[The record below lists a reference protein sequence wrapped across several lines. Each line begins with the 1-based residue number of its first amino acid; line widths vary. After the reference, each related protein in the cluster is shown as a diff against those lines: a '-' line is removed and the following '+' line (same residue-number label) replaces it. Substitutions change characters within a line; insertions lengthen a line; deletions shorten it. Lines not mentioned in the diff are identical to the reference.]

1 MKTLKIA
8 AAVLIALS
16 TSALADPLEGRW
28 QTARDDNGNS
38 GIIQVA
44 PCGNAFCGRLVQSF
58 DASGNQIST
67 EFDGRMIISEMVPQ
81 GGGAYRGKV
90 YAPDRDRTY
99 NSRLQ
104 LSGNSLAV
112 SGCVFGICRDGGTWT
127 RAN

>member
-8 AAVLIALS
+8 AAALIALS
-16 TSALADPLEGRW
+16 TSAFADPLEGRW

-44 PCGNAFCGRLVQSF
+44 PCGNALCGRLVQSF
-58 DASGNQIST
+58 DASGNTIST
-67 EFDGRMIISEMVPQ
+67 EHDGRMIISEMLPQ
-81 GGGAYRGKV
+81 GGGAYRGKI

>member
-8 AAVLIALS
+8 AAALIALS
-16 TSALADPLEGRW
+16 TSAFADPLEGRW

-44 PCGNAFCGRLVQSF
+44 PCGAALCGRLVQSF
-58 DASGNQIST
+58 DASGSPIST
-67 EFDGRMIISEMVPQ
+67 EFDGRLIISEMVPQ

-112 SGCVFGICRDGGTWT
+112 SGCVLGICRNGGTWT